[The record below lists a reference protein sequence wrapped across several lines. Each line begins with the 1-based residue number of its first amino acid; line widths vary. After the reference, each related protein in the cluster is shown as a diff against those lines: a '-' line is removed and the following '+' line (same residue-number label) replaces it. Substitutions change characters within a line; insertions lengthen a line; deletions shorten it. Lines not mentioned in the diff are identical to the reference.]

1 MRKAYEAL
9 DEFRHHLQ
17 VCVHVDKFKRWFTRG
32 QAADTREQPR
42 SVVAVLSAE
51 RE

>member
-1 MRKAYEAL
+1 MRKAYEVL

-17 VCVHVDKFKRWFTRG
+17 VRAHVYKFKRWFTRG
-32 QAADTREQPR
+32 QAAYTREQPR